1 LKGRTVAIVIA
12 PVVISMAVAGQR
24 LSTPGPGLLIDA
36 PLSQQEVLIGS
47 FGRLG
52 LQPFPENLVRPAR
65 AFAIL
70 LGRQA
75 GTTHLLL
82 LFGQEAGVA
91 TKRLTFQSNVRWEI
105 QMRLQYP
112 ACKIPAVASS
122 TDPPVDADAL
132 ALKTH
137 SWCLLS
143 QV

>member
-82 LFGQEAGVA
+82 LSGQEAGVA
-91 TKRLTFQSNVRWEI
+91 YQT
-105 QMRLQYP
+105 
-112 ACKIPAVASS
+112 
-122 TDPPVDADAL
+122 TDLPEQCSLGDPNEATVPRVQDPSRGIFD
-132 ALKTH
+132 
-137 SWCLLS
+137 
-143 QV
+143 